1 MKKISIILSTVFI
14 FFSTGCEKYVSKD
27 DVDPNNPIDVPI
39 STLLTTSQVA
49 IFSTYNGQMSRNA
62 GMWVQHFEGTLFQ
75 MVEQGAYSVSENDVQ
90 NDWNTIY
97 TAGVANVNVV
107 ISKGITGGNPY
118 YVGIGEACKAILLG
132 IATDYWGD
140 IPEREA
146 GLGGDNLY
154 PHFDRQQIVLDDIQ
168 TILSDAITQLSKGP
182 GENTITPGSDDLIH
196 GGDPASWIK
205 TCWILKARYH
215 NRLSQRDPAGSA
227 TAALADIDA
236 AIAAGLSSN
245 GDDANA
251 IYGTDGGTAL
261 NPWFAFQ
268 SDRTDYIKLSATL
281 VDTMTALN
289 DPRLMFYGDTV
300 VGGQVV
306 GAELGSE
313 DVTAS
318 NISSTYFASAA
329 EPLPLITYVEAKFI
343 EAEAAL
349 RSGNTGRAQTA
360 YTEAITASITRF
372 GADPTAYLGANG
384 TLTGG
389 NELNQ
394 IMIQKWIAMFTQ
406 PEAWSDWRRTNIPN
420 VTPNPNGVQS
430 TIPVRYPTE
439 QNERLLN
446 PNAAV
451 ISDLVTPVWWDL

>member
-1 MKKISIILSTVFI
+1 MKKISIILSTVFV

-27 DVDPNNPIDVPI
+27 DVDPNYPTEAPIG
-39 STLLTTSQVA
+39 TLLTTSQVT
-49 IFSTYNGQMSRNA
+49 IFSLYNGQMSRNA

-75 MVEQGAYSVSENDVQ
+75 MVEQGSYSLSENDVQ
-90 NDWNTIY
+90 NDWNTTY
-97 TAGVANVNVV
+97 TAGVVNANLV
-107 ISKGITGGNPY
+107 ISKGLADGEPY
-118 YVGIGEACKAILLG
+118 YVGIGEACKALLLG

-140 IPEREA
+140 IPSREA
-146 GLGGDNLY
+146 GLSGANLY
-154 PHFDRQQIVLDDIQ
+154 PHYDAQQTVLADIQ
-168 TILSDAITQLSKGP
+168 TMLSDAITQLSKSV
-182 GENTITPGSDDLIH
+182 GENKLLPGTDDLIH
-196 GGDPASWIK
+196 QGDAAAWIK
-205 TCWILKARYH
+205 TCWIIKARYH

-227 TAALADIDA
+227 TDALADIDA
-236 AIAAGLSSN
+236 AIAAGLSGN
-245 GDDANA
+245 DDDANA
-251 IYGTDGGTAL
+251 IYGTEGGTAL

-281 VDTMTALN
+281 VDTMKALN
-289 DPRLMFYGDTV
+289 DPRLQFYGDTI
-300 VGGQVV
+300 VGGEVV
-306 GAELGSE
+306 GAALGSE

-318 NISSTYFASAA
+318 NISSSTFAAA
-329 EPLPLITYVEAKFI
+329 DAPLPLVTYVEAKFI

-349 RSGNTGRAQTA
+349 RAGNTGRAQTA

-372 GADPTAYLGANG
+372 GADPTAYLAANG

-394 IMIQKWIAMFTQ
+394 IMFQKWIAMFTQ

-420 VTPNPNGVQS
+420 LTPNPNGVQS

-446 PNAAV
+446 PNAV
-451 ISDLVTPVWWDL
+451 VVSDLVTPVWWDL

>member
-27 DVDPNNPIDVPI
+27 DVDPNNPLDVPI
-39 STLLTTSQVA
+39 STLLTTAQVT

-75 MVEQGAYSVSENDVQ
+75 MVEQGSYSLSENDIQ
-90 NDWNTIY
+90 NDWNTLY
-97 TAGVANVNVV
+97 TAGVANVNDV
-107 ISKGITGGNPY
+107 ITKGLAGGNPY
-118 YVGIGEACKAILLG
+118 YVGIGEACKAMIIG

-140 IPEREA
+140 IPSREA
-146 GLGGDNLY
+146 GLGGANLY
-154 PHFDRQQIVLDDIQ
+154 PHYDQQQVILSDIQ
-168 TILSDAITQLSKGP
+168 NMLSDAIAQLSKSP
-182 GENTITPGSDDLIH
+182 GENTITPGGDDLIH
-196 GGDPASWIK
+196 GGDVASWIK

-215 NRLSQRDPAGSA
+215 NRLSQRDPTGSA

-245 GDDANA
+245 DDDANA
-251 IYGTDGGTAL
+251 IYGTEGGTAL

-268 SDRTDYIKLSATL
+268 SDRTDYIKLGATL
-281 VDTMTALN
+281 VDTMTALL
-289 DPRLMFYGDTV
+289 DPRLEFYGDTV
-300 VGGQVV
+300 VGGLVV

-318 NISSTYFASAA
+318 NINSSTYAA
-329 EPLPLITYVEAKFI
+329 ADGPLPLVTYVEAKFI

-349 RSGNTGRAQTA
+349 RAGNTARAQAA
-360 YTEAITASITRF
+360 YTAAITASINRF
-372 GADPTAYLGANG
+372 GVDPTAYLAANG

-394 IMIQKWIAMFTQ
+394 IMFQKWIAMFTQ
-406 PEAWSDWRRTNIPN
+406 PESWSDWRRTNIPN
-420 VTPNPNGVQS
+420 LTPNPNGFQS

-446 PNAAV
+446 PNAV
-451 ISDLVTPVWWDL
+451 VVSDLITPVWWDM